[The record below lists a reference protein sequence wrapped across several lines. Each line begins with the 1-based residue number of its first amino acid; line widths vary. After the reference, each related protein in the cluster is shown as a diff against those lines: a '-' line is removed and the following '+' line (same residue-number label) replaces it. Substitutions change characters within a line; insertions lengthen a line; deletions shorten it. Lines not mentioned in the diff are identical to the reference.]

1 MTPPP
6 TPSPPPSASPEDAG
20 NGEGRLK
27 IYLLPNLFTAG
38 NLFCGFLALT
48 RIVEADLANPGHAV
62 VIKEALFYIL
72 LACIFD
78 LLDGRVARMG
88 GFESPFGREFDSLAD
103 IISFGVAP
111 AFLVHRIVLR
121 DVFVLHPEVGGFI
134 ASLYVICGA
143 FRLARFNC
151 LAAMAGTGGGRYFLG
166 FPIPAAAGM
175 VASLTLLM
183 LWWDEKDWRVGAWRF
198 ALPVI
203 LVFLSAMMV
212 SEVKYPTF
220 KKINWRT
227 QHPFVKTLVIVLVI
241 GLTVMLWQK
250 ILPVAATLVFVGYLL
265 YGFVRPF
272 ISRRLQREIEVDD
285 EPDDDD
291 STSATAAS

>member
-1 MTPPP
+1 MDSAKPALPANPEPP
-6 TPSPPPSASPEDAG
+6 
-20 NGEGRLK
+20 NGDGRLK

-48 RIVEADLANPGHAV
+48 RIVEADPAADNFNTVIRHA
-62 VIKEALFYIL
+62 LGYIL
-72 LACIFD
+72 IACILD

-103 IISFGVAP
+103 IVSFGVAP
-111 AFLVHRIVLR
+111 AFLVHRIVLKP
-121 DVFVLHPEVGGFI
+121 VFAERPELGWFI

-151 LAAMAGTGGGRYFLG
+151 LAAMTGGGGGKYFLG

-175 VASLTLLM
+175 VASLTLL
-183 LWWDEKDWRVGAWRF
+183 LLHLDDKNLRVGNWRY

-220 KKINWRT
+220 KKLDWRT
-227 QHPFVKTLVIVLVI
+227 QRPFVKTLIIVLVI
-241 GLTVMLWQK
+241 GFVLLLWQRV
-250 ILPVAATLVFVGYLL
+250 LPYAAPLVITAYLL
-265 YGFVRPF
+265 YGFIRPS
-272 ISRRLQREIEVDD
+272 ISRRMQREIEVDD
-285 EPDDDD
+285 EPDEGEDGEPGAN
-291 STSATAAS
+291 SGH